1 MSSHLLAFTGVV
13 VLITLVPGID
23 TALVTRNVVAGG
35 RRGGIITALG
45 TSTGLC
51 IHVVAVALGVSVI
64 LLRRWP
70 SRSPGSV
77 STPPSSGTS
86 PRSCGERPSAGGRTA
101 LWASSLSA
109 SVFA

>member
-23 TALVTRNVVAGG
+23 TALVTRNVVARG
-35 RRGGIITALG
+35 RRAGIITALG

-64 LLRRWP
+64 LLR
-70 SRSPGSV
+70 
-77 STPPSSGTS
+77 
-86 PRSCGERPSAGGRTA
+86 SAEMFTVVKLVGAAYLTVLGLLSLRASFRRDGRLLA
-101 LWASSLSA
+101 E
-109 SVFA
+109 